1 MTVYFRRHT
10 IGKKLTCTACARGTR
25 VSPGVLACLGSTM
38 APIKALDHAHG
49 PRLVIFRHDAREAN
63 KRRWFVSGLNAP
75 LEVYQ
80 ACIKYATGGVVSIID
95 IQTTAQSIG
104 IL

>member
-1 MTVYFRRHT
+1 M
-10 IGKKLTCTACARGTR
+10 LA
-25 VSPGVLACLGSTM
+25 GVGSSIASM
-38 APIKALDHAHG
+38 NALDHAHG

-95 IQTTAQSIG
+95 IQTTAQSTG
-104 IL
+104 II